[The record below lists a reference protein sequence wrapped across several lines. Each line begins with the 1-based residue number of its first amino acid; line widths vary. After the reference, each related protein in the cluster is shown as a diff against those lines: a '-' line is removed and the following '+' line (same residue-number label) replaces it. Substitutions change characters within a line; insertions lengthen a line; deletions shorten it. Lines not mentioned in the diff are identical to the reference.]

1 MGEELDKVRAAAAT
15 GLTKAEVAALLGR
28 TLSQEEAT
36 EFDKTKALV
45 KLKAKQEA
53 AKKQPATLPAANV
66 GITNKLQPKLPPLDQ
81 RYTRE
86 QLAECIERQ
95 YGIVTAICNELDCT
109 YS

>member
-1 MGEELDKVRAAAAT
+1 M
-15 GLTKAEVAALLGR
+15 
-28 TLSQEEAT
+28 
-36 EFDKTKALV
+36 V

-53 AKKQPATLPAANV
+53 AAKKQPAALPPASA
-66 GITNKLQPKLPPLDQ
+66 GITNKLQPKLPPLDK

-86 QLAECIERQ
+86 QLEDCIERQ